1 MRKTGFKNPGNQYEG
16 TFYIL
21 VEKNGS
27 SQKFRMYG
35 SNSPFTEE
43 EKIQIILEYG
53 KLRNQLQVRQAF
65 RLQLNVN
72 PKNVLMVM
80 CFRRGIERVI
90 LERDFKPMFNARS
103 RKSIITEDLIGLVKV
118 LAEHI
123 IYQQKTFSVR
133 DIADSQK
140 FHVLQLGEY
149 LVNS

>member
-53 KLRNQLQVRQAF
+53 KLRNQLQVRQTF

-80 CFRRGIERVI
+80 GF
-90 LERDFKPMFNARS
+90 

-123 IYQQKTFSVR
+123 IYQQKTFSVSWISLTVR
-133 DIADSQK
+133 NFMFYSSSK
-140 FHVLQLGEY
+140 QLKLYPYKPDRSGICSKKSLITE
-149 LVNS
+149 